1 MSHAD
6 FLVEIGTE
14 ELPPKALLPLSLAF
28 SESIAEGL
36 RDAKLD
42 FSEVRHYA
50 TPRRLAVTIDKLQ
63 LQAESQ
69 SGEVLGPPM
78 AQAKDE
84 NGEWTAAA
92 NGFAKKQG
100 VSVGDLDIVD
110 TDKGQRLAYRSE
122 AEGVRAADCL
132 GDIIN
137 AGVRSLP
144 VPKRMRWGAGLHEFV
159 RPVHWVVAL
168 LGEDVID
175 CEVLGHRAG
184 RLSRGHRFHG
194 KGDISIDAPKNYS
207 KLLEKA
213 FVVASFE
220 DRREQIRQQVN
231 DLAETVGASIRDS
244 DDLLD
249 EVTALVEW
257 PVALMGSFEERFLD
271 VPSEA
276 LIASMKEH
284 QKYFP
289 LWGKDGRKFTLLPR
303 FITVS
308 NLDSADPAQV
318 VAGNERVIR
327 PRLSDAEFFY
337 NSDKE
342 RSLESRVEDL
352 GGIVFQQKL
361 GTMLDKTRRLE
372 GLCEKLAEPIGADA
386 KLAQRA
392 ARLSKADLLTLMVG
406 EFPSMQGIAGRDYAL
421 AEVVK
426 AEDKDD
432 NVEGTKDKA
441 KQGTTKGDMD
451 EVTIIS
457 EALEQQYWPKFAG
470 DKLPENPV
478 ATCLAL
484 ADRLD
489 TIVGIF
495 GIGQPPTGSKDP
507 FALRRASLGVLRILV
522 EGEIELD
529 LRDAVEWTV
538 DQYRKQK
545 VELLE
550 DTVEQVMAYIVERFR
565 AWYEGE
571 PMGTEAFNAV
581 AAILDTG
588 DKDLG
593 DTIRRGQAGAKQQ
606 MEALKDTIRQGQA
619 GAKQQMKALKD
630 TIRQGQATARK
641 RVEALDITRRINAVL
656 EFTKLPEA
664 PALAAAN
671 KRVAN
676 ILEKQAADMKVT
688 NVKWE
693 LLKESAEWDLE
704 LLLKIHS
711 NQQIAESVLKE
722 MGQLSRSMRLGL
734 EAKPIFANL
743 LKQKEYTTALKSLA
757 SLQGPVD
764 KFFDEVMVMVDD
776 DALRNNRLN
785 LLRELRELFLQVADI
800 SLLAVSK

>member
-6 FLVEIGTE
+6 FLVEVGTE

-42 FSEVRHYA
+42 FGEVRHYA

-69 SGEVLGPPM
+69 SGEVLGPPV

-220 DRREQIRQQVN
+220 ERREQIRQQVN
-231 DLAETVGASIRDS
+231 DLAETVEASIRDS

-289 LWGKDGRKFTLLPR
+289 LWGKDGGKGKFTLLPR

-372 GLCEKLAEPIGADA
+372 GLCEKLAEPTGADA

-392 ARLSKADLLTLMVG
+392 AKLSKADLLTLMVG

-441 KQGTTKGDMD
+441 KQGTTKDD
-451 EVTIIS
+451 IDKVTIIAD
-457 EALEQQYWPKFAG
+457 ALEQQYWPKFAG

-529 LRDAVEWTV
+529 LRDAVKWTA
-538 DQYRKQK
+538 DQYREQNA
-545 VELLE
+545 ELQA

-565 AWYEGE
+565 AWYEDE

-581 AAILDTG
+581 AA
-588 DKDLG
+588 
-593 DTIRRGQAGAKQQ
+593 KQ
-606 MEALKDTIRQGQA
+606 LS
-619 GAKQQMKALKD
+619 
-630 TIRQGQATARK
+630 
-641 RVEALDITRRINAVL
+641 VPLDINRRVKAVL
-656 EFTKLPEA
+656 AFAKLPQA
-664 PALAAAN
+664 AALAAAN
-671 KRVAN
+671 KRVSN
-676 ILEKQAADMKVT
+676 ILEKQAADMKT
-688 NVKWE
+688 AEINTD
-693 LLKESAEWDLE
+693 LLKEPAEKKLAKALKHQRESLDEITAVTEVLSAM
-704 LLLKIHS
+704 
-711 NQQIAESVLKE
+711 ESK
-722 MGQLSRSMRLGL
+722 
-734 EAKPIFANL
+734 KPIL
-743 LKQKEYTTALKSLA
+743 EEKEYADALTSLA

-764 KFFDEVMVMVDD
+764 DFFDDVMVMVDD
-776 DALRNNRLN
+776 KALRNNRLN
-785 LLRELRELFLQVADI
+785 LLWELRRLFLQVADI
-800 SLLAVSK
+800 SKLAVKE

>member
-6 FLVEIGTE
+6 FLVEVGTE

-42 FSEVRHYA
+42 FGEVRHYA

-69 SGEVLGPPM
+69 SGEVLGPPV

-194 KGDISIDAPKNYS
+194 KGDISIDAPKSYS

-289 LWGKDGRKFTLLPR
+289 LWSKDGGKGEFTLLPR

-352 GGIVFQQKL
+352 SGIVFQQKL

-372 GLCEKLAEPIGADA
+372 GLCEKLAEPTGADA

-392 ARLSKADLLTLMVG
+392 AKLSKADLLTLMVG

-441 KQGTTKGDMD
+441 KQGTTKDD
-451 EVTIIS
+451 IDKVTIIAD
-457 EALEQQYWPKFAG
+457 ALEQQYWPKFAG

-538 DQYRKQK
+538 DQYREQNA
-545 VELLE
+545 ELQA

-581 AAILDTG
+581 T
-588 DKDLG
+588 
-593 DTIRRGQAGAKQQ
+593 AKQLS
-606 MEALKDTIRQGQA
+606 MP
-619 GAKQQMKALKD
+619 
-630 TIRQGQATARK
+630 
-641 RVEALDITRRINAVL
+641 LDISRRVKAVL
-656 EFTKLPEA
+656 AFAKLPQA
-664 PALAAAN
+664 AALAAAN
-671 KRVAN
+671 KRVSN
-676 ILEKQAADMKVT
+676 ILEKQAADMKT
-688 NVKWE
+688 AEINAD
-693 LLKESAEWDLE
+693 LLKEPAEKKLAKELKTHSDKRELDDEQKSQGKKAKGAKAQMKQPQPPILE
-704 LLLKIHS
+704 
-711 NQQIAESVLKE
+711 E
-722 MGQLSRSMRLGL
+722 
-734 EAKPIFANL
+734 
-743 LKQKEYTTALKSLA
+743 KEYTDALTSLA

-764 KFFDEVMVMVDD
+764 NFFNDVMVMVDD
-776 DALRNNRLN
+776 KALRNNRLN

-800 SLLAVSK
+800 SKLAVKE

>member
-6 FLVEIGTE
+6 FLVEVGTE

-42 FSEVRHYA
+42 FGEVRHYA

-63 LQAESQ
+63 LQAECQ
-69 SGEVLGPPM
+69 SGEVLGPPV

-137 AGVRSLP
+137 ASVRSLP

-184 RLSRGHRFHG
+184 RLSRGHRFHS

-220 DRREQIRQQVN
+220 ERREQIRQQVN

-257 PVALMGSFEERFLD
+257 PVALMGSFEERFLN
-271 VPSEA
+271 VPPEA

-289 LWGKDGRKFTLLPR
+289 LWSKDGGKFTLLPR

-337 NSDKE
+337 NSDKK

-361 GTMLDKTRRLE
+361 GTMLDKAHRLE
-372 GLCEKLAEPIGADA
+372 GLCEKLAEPTGADA
-386 KLAQRA
+386 NLAQRA

-421 AEVVK
+421 AEAVK
-426 AEDKDD
+426 AGDRDD
-432 NVEGTKDKA
+432 N
-441 KQGTTKGDMD
+441 
-451 EVTIIS
+451 TIIS
-457 EALEQQYWPKFAG
+457 KALEQQYWPKFAG

-529 LRDAVEWTV
+529 LRDAVEWAF
-538 DQYRKQK
+538 DQYSKQE
-545 VELLE
+545 VELQA
-550 DTVEQVMAYIVERFR
+550 DTVEQVMAYIVERFPAR
-565 AWYEGE
+565 IEDKPKSA
-571 PMGTEAFNAV
+571 EAFNAV
-581 AAILDTG
+581 AAILDINRQFQ
-588 DKDLG
+588 KAVKQHA
-593 DTIRRGQAGAKQQ
+593 DTMDPTRQINAAVKQWQ
-606 MEALKDTIRQGQA
+606 
-619 GAKQQMKALKD
+619 KALE
-630 TIRQGQATARK
+630 IPSFNMAAMRLSMP
-641 RVEALDITRRINAVL
+641 LDIYKRA
-656 EFTKLPEA
+656 KLMQDFFNWDEA
-664 PALAAAN
+664 PALADIN
-671 KRVAN
+671 KRLAN
-676 ILEKQAADMKVT
+676 ILDKHAADMVAD
-688 NVKWE
+688 VKLE
-693 LLKESAEWDLE
+693 LLKEPAEWDLA
-704 LLLKIHS
+704 LLVKRHS
-711 NQQIAESVLKE
+711 NQQIARSELEKMSQV
-722 MGQLSRSMRLGL
+722 GRSMYRGL
-734 EAKPIFANL
+734 KTKSIYANL
-743 LKQKEYTTALKSLA
+743 MEQGKYTDALKSLA
-757 SLQGPVD
+757 DLQGPVD

-776 DALRNNRLN
+776 EALRNNRLN
-785 LLRELRELFLQVADI
+785 LLWELRRLFLQVSDI
-800 SLLAVSK
+800 SKLAVKE

>member
-42 FSEVRHYA
+42 FGEVRHYA

-69 SGEVLGPPM
+69 SGEVLGPPV

-168 LGEDVID
+168 LGKDVID

-194 KGDISIDAPKNYS
+194 KGDISIDAPKNYP

-289 LWGKDGRKFTLLPR
+289 LWSKVGDKDKFTLLPR

-361 GTMLDKTRRLE
+361 GTMLDKTHRLE
-372 GLCEKLAEPIGADA
+372 GLCEKLAEPTGADA

-392 ARLSKADLLTLMVG
+392 AKLSKADLLTLMVG

-426 AEDKDD
+426 AEDRDD
-432 NVEGTKDKA
+432 N
-441 KQGTTKGDMD
+441 
-451 EVTIIS
+451 TIIS

-529 LRDAVEWTV
+529 LRDAVKWAV
-538 DQYRKQK
+538 NQYSEQK
-545 VELLE
+545 VELQA
-550 DTVEQVMAYIVERFR
+550 DTVEQVMTYIVERFR
-565 AWYEGE
+565 AWYEDK

-581 AAILDTG
+581 AA
-588 DKDLG
+588 
-593 DTIRRGQAGAKQQ
+593 KQ
-606 MEALKDTIRQGQA
+606 LS
-619 GAKQQMKALKD
+619 
-630 TIRQGQATARK
+630 
-641 RVEALDITRRINAVL
+641 VPLDIHRRVNAVL
-656 EFTKLPEA
+656 AFAELPQA
-664 PALAAAN
+664 AALAAAN
-671 KRVAN
+671 KRVSN
-676 ILEKQAADMKVT
+676 ILEKQAADMKT
-688 NVKWE
+688 AEINTD
-693 LLKESAEWDLE
+693 LLKETAEKKLAKELKRQRESLDKITAVTEVLSAM
-704 LLLKIHS
+704 
-711 NQQIAESVLKE
+711 ESK
-722 MGQLSRSMRLGL
+722 
-734 EAKPIFANL
+734 KPIL
-743 LKQKEYTTALKSLA
+743 EEKEYADALTSLA
-757 SLQGPVD
+757 SLQAPVD
-764 KFFDEVMVMVDD
+764 KFFDDVMVMVDD

-785 LLRELRELFLQVADI
+785 LLRELRELFLRIADI
-800 SLLAVSK
+800 SLLAVSR

>member
-42 FSEVRHYA
+42 FGEVRHYA

-63 LQAESQ
+63 LQAECQ
-69 SGEVLGPPM
+69 SGEVLGPPV

-137 AGVRSLP
+137 ASVRSLP
-144 VPKRMRWGAGLHEFV
+144 VPKRMRWGASLHEFV

-175 CEVLGHRAG
+175 CEVLGHKAG

-231 DLAETVGASIRDS
+231 DLAKTVEASIRDS

-289 LWGKDGRKFTLLPR
+289 LWSKVGDKDKFTLLPR

-372 GLCEKLAEPIGADA
+372 GLCEKLAEPTGADA

-392 ARLSKADLLTLMVG
+392 AELSKADLLTLMVG

-426 AEDKDD
+426 AE
-432 NVEGTKDKA
+432 GTKDKA
-441 KQGTTKGDMD
+441 KQGTTKDD
-451 EVTIIS
+451 IDKVTIIAD
-457 EALEQQYWPKFAG
+457 ALEQQYWPKFAG

-507 FALRRASLGVLRILV
+507 FALRRASLGVSRIDD
-522 EGEIELD
+522 EIKGV

-538 DQYRKQK
+538 DQYREQK

-550 DTVEQVMAYIVERFR
+550 DTVEQVMTYIEERIPARVEDKPKS
-565 AWYEGE
+565 A
-571 PMGTEAFNAV
+571 EAFNAV
-581 AAILDTG
+581 AAILDINRQFQKAVRQPADAMDPTRQ
-588 DKDLG
+588 
-593 DTIRRGQAGAKQQ
+593 INAAVKQWQ
-606 MEALKDTIRQGQA
+606 
-619 GAKQQMKALKD
+619 KALENPSFKMAAMRLSMPWD
-630 TIRQGQATARK
+630 IHK
-641 RVEALDITRRINAVL
+641 RV
-656 EFTKLPEA
+656 KLMQDFFNWNEA
-664 PALAAAN
+664 PALADIN
-671 KRVAN
+671 KRLAN
-676 ILEKQAADMKVT
+676 ILDKHAANMVAD
-688 NVKWE
+688 VKLE
-693 LLKESAEWDLE
+693 LLKEPAEWDLA
-704 LLLKIHS
+704 LLLKRYS
-711 NQQIAESVLKE
+711 GQQIAQSELEKMSQ
-722 MGQLSRSMRLGL
+722 MGQSMYHGL
-734 EAKPIFANL
+734 EPESIFANL
-743 LKQKEYTTALKSLA
+743 MEQGKYTKALKSLA
-757 SLQGPVD
+757 SLQVPVD

-776 DALRNNRLN
+776 EALRNNRLN
-785 LLRELRELFLQVADI
+785 LLWELRRLFLQVADI
-800 SLLAVSK
+800 SKGIVKKRTAHR

>member
-6 FLVEIGTE
+6 FLVEVGTE

-42 FSEVRHYA
+42 FGEVRHYA

-69 SGEVLGPPM
+69 SGEVLGPPV

-137 AGVRSLP
+137 ASVRSLP

-441 KQGTTKGDMD
+441 KQGTTKDDMD
-451 EVTIIS
+451 KVTIIAD
-457 EALEQQYWPKFAG
+457 ALEQQYWPKFAG

-529 LRDAVEWTV
+529 LRDAVKWTA
-538 DQYRKQK
+538 DQYREQNA
-545 VELLE
+545 ELQA

-565 AWYEGE
+565 AWYEDE

-581 AAILDTG
+581 AA
-588 DKDLG
+588 
-593 DTIRRGQAGAKQQ
+593 KQ
-606 MEALKDTIRQGQA
+606 LS
-619 GAKQQMKALKD
+619 
-630 TIRQGQATARK
+630 
-641 RVEALDITRRINAVL
+641 VPLDINRRVKAVL
-656 EFTKLPEA
+656 AFAKLPQA
-664 PALAAAN
+664 AALAAAN
-671 KRVAN
+671 KRVSN
-676 ILEKQAADMKVT
+676 ILEKQAADMKT
-688 NVKWE
+688 AEINTD
-693 LLKESAEWDLE
+693 LLKEPAEKKLAKALKHQRESLDEITAVTEVLSAM
-704 LLLKIHS
+704 
-711 NQQIAESVLKE
+711 ESK
-722 MGQLSRSMRLGL
+722 
-734 EAKPIFANL
+734 KPIL
-743 LKQKEYTTALKSLA
+743 EEKEYADALTSLA

-764 KFFDEVMVMVDD
+764 DFFDDVMVMVDD
-776 DALRNNRLN
+776 KALRNNRLN
-785 LLRELRELFLQVADI
+785 LLWELRRLFLQVADI
-800 SLLAVSK
+800 SKLAVKE